1 MKTATMPALRVQPEL
16 RQAAEKMLQPG
27 ETLSGFVEESLRR
40 NVERRQAQQEFLAR
54 GLASREAAKLSGD
67 YVAAS
72 VVLAKLA
79 ARIKKAGA
87 TASKATSATRAK
99 AKTTTGGRRGK

>member
-16 RQAAEKMLQPG
+16 RQAAEEILKPG
-27 ETLSGFVEESLRR
+27 ESLSAFVEESLRR

-54 GLASREAAKLSGD
+54 GLASRDAAKQSGK
-67 YVAAS
+67 YVAAN

-79 ARIKKAGA
+79 AKIDDAGQASSVKTPKAIP
-87 TASKATSATRAK
+87 
-99 AKTTTGGRRGK
+99 RGSRSR

>member
-16 RQAAEKMLQPG
+16 RQAAEAILQPG

-54 GLASREAAKLSGD
+54 GLASREAAKKCGK
-67 YVAAS
+67 YVAAD

-79 ARIKKAGA
+79 AKIDNAGVLVA
-87 TASKATSATRAK
+87 AKPSKSRAI
-99 AKTTTGGRRGK
+99 AKGSRRK

>member
-40 NVERRQAQQEFLAR
+40 NVERRQVQQEFLAR
-54 GLASREAAKLSGD
+54 GLASRDAAKQSGK
-67 YVAAS
+67 YVEAH
-72 VVLAKLA
+72 VVLAKIA
-79 ARIKKAGA
+79 AKFENAADALHTKVPKENA
-87 TASKATSATRAK
+87 TAK
-99 AKTTTGGRRGK
+99 RRREK